1 MIPQPSP
8 ADSASRFKQSPGD
21 ATPATPFFR
30 KSHSSDMKTKAT
42 QFCAIVAS
50 MAFLD
55 AGYGNPASLEF
66 PRPDEPQPTTENAP
80 ILLAQNVV
88 LQRIVQTQTT
98 LIQHEATERQRKI
111 AQQHA
116 VAYIK
121 HLEPQ
126 KKVAMKKKK
135 VRYIAVDTEKNEKT
149 SPKAK
154 KVVMVWDTQ
163 SESLVGNTVYDL
175 PDPPAVG
182 GNIVFNTY
190 AAEYVGGSN

>member
-1 MIPQPSP
+1 
-8 ADSASRFKQSPGD
+8 
-21 ATPATPFFR
+21 
-30 KSHSSDMKTKAT
+30 MKTKTT

-50 MAFLD
+50 MALLD
-55 AGYGNPASLEF
+55 AGYGA
-66 PRPDEPQPTTENAP
+66 PTPLDVLGPVDPPISADGAP
-80 ILLAQNVV
+80 ILLASNITF
-88 LQRIVQTQTT
+88 QRIVQTQTT
-98 LIQHEATERQRKI
+98 LIQHEATERQRKV
-111 AQQHA
+111 AQAHA
-116 VAYIK
+116 VAYVK
-121 HLEPQ
+121 HLPPE

-135 VRYIAVDTEKNEKT
+135 TRYIAVDTEKNSQT

-182 GNIVFNTY
+182 NPIVFTTY

>member
-1 MIPQPSP
+1 
-8 ADSASRFKQSPGD
+8 
-21 ATPATPFFR
+21 
-30 KSHSSDMKTKAT
+30 MKTKMT

-50 MAFLD
+50 MAILD
-55 AGYGNPASLEF
+55 VGYGAPISF
-66 PRPDEPQPTTENAP
+66 DSPSPFDPPTTAESAP
-80 ILLAQNVV
+80 ILLASE
-88 LQRIVQTQTT
+88 LTFQRIVQTQTT
-98 LIQHEATERQRKI
+98 FIQHEATERQRKI
-111 AQQHA
+111 AQARA
-116 VAYIK
+116 VTYIK
-121 HLEPQ
+121 KLPPE

-135 VRYIAVDTEKNEKT
+135 VRYIAVDTERNAQT

-182 GNIVFNTY
+182 KSIVFTTY